1 MRDEGLDM
9 ECTKQLFPA
18 RPEASA
24 SGPAHAGAARRGR
37 SGMLRRA
44 VIAVDDLVGLL
55 EDWLLAGLHAAIAGV
70 VALGVVVRYVWN
82 DPLTWDQELIVIL
95 FTWLM
100 FIGAAAALRHRM
112 HIRIDLVGGLFR
124 RPAFR
129 FMAWV
134 GVGVGAAALLTLL
147 WSASLNFTD
156 VLGAQT
162 PMLELS
168 QGVLDGAL
176 PVGLTL
182 LLLHM
187 ARILVEHGPAAV
199 FAGELESLD

>member
-1 MRDEGLDM
+1 MKDD
-9 ECTKQLFPA
+9 QLPMKVA
-18 RPEASA
+18 TTPRHNPMTLRTDLESQQAGRLSA
-24 SGPAHAGAARRGR
+24 
-37 SGMLRRA
+37 
-44 VIAVDDLVGLL
+44 VGLL
-55 EDWLLAGLHAAIAGV
+55 RQAVIGLDELVGAAEDLVLCVLHAAIAGV
-70 VALGVVVRYVWN
+70 VFLGVVVRYIWN

-112 HIRIDLVGGLFR
+112 HIRIDLVGALFS

-129 FMAWV
+129 AFAWI
-134 GVGVGAAALLTLL
+134 GVAVGAASLVTLL
-147 WSASLNFTD
+147 WSASINFSD

-176 PVGLTL
+176 PVSLTL

-187 ARILVEHGPAAV
+187 LRILIEHGPAKA
-199 FAGELESLD
+199 FAGELESFD